1 MRRVSRRGRVV
12 AGVLLVPVV
21 ALTLSGCGSGGDIS
35 IPNITLP
42 TTIPTFTIPTI
53 TTSAAPSTGT
63 SPATRTEA
71 TGTVTVTRTA
81 APSTT
86 TVTSTPTV
94 TPQPAAST
102 TAVPPWVWI
111 VLALLLIALIALIVW
126 LVRRSRARADWDRR
140 MGQAR
145 RNALWVEDALVQQV
159 MARASTAE
167 AAATWQSAQPRLMT
181 LDESLYALSTNA
193 PDPERAAQAT
203 QLRARLG
210 GLVDAMGADT
220 NTGRDASVDDL
231 RARRSA
237 VWRARTDLRSW
248 LDAENAR
255 R

>member
-1 MRRVSRRGRVV
+1 MV
-12 AGVLLVPVV
+12 AV
-21 ALTLSGCGSGGDIS
+21 ALLAPVMAVTLAGCGSGGDIS
-35 IPNITLP
+35 IPNITIP

-53 TTSAAPSTGT
+53 TTSAATSTPPVT

-71 TGTVTVTRTA
+71 TGTITRTA

-94 TPQPAAST
+94 APQPAAAT

-111 VLALLLIALIALIVW
+111 VLALLVLALIALIVW
-126 LVRRSRARADWDRR
+126 LVRRSRARADWDRG

-159 MARASTAE
+159 IARPSTAE
-167 AAATWQSAQPRLMT
+167 AAATWQAAQPRLMT

-203 QLRARLG
+203 QLRSRLG

>member
-1 MRRVSRRGRVV
+1 MV
-12 AGVLLVPVV
+12 AIALLAPVMAV
-21 ALTLSGCGSGGDIS
+21 TLAGCGSGGDIS
-35 IPNITLP
+35 IPNITIP

-53 TTSAAPSTGT
+53 TTSAATSTAPVT

-71 TGTVTVTRTA
+71 TGTVTITRTA
-81 APSTT
+81 ALSTT
-86 TVTSTPTV
+86 TVTSTPTAA
-94 TPQPAAST
+94 PQPAAAT

-111 VLALLLIALIALIVW
+111 VLALLVLALLALIVW

-159 MARASTAE
+159 VARASTAE
-167 AAATWQSAQPRLMT
+167 AAATWQAAQPRLMT

-203 QLRARLG
+203 QLRSRLG
-210 GLVDAMGADT
+210 GLVDAMGGDT